1 MRKLNVLLGAAI
13 LAAGIGFGGMTYA
26 APETTPAAAPA
37 VSVDAVTGKI
47 QGKVL
52 GSHVIELPVIT
63 EIDYA
68 KGLAADDRM
77 FGQYGCSAI
86 AKTLDT
92 GDTIVGRSMD
102 LFYSNRPAYVIRTAV
117 PGCYKT
123 VGLAYNPLG
132 GPTFEEVEASGI
144 SQEDVTSL
152 LFFTT
157 DNMNE
162 KGLYIESNMRPGET
176 EAETGIKPS
185 SGTNPGAKY
194 RMSFAALPRYLIEH
208 AATVDEAVALAETID
223 VHGIKTKDLD
233 WCGAIY
239 MADKSGHRGLLE
251 LVDNKLVWTD
261 GAPGQA
267 NFYIHDAYKDK
278 ALYGSGYGRFDLLTK
293 EIGNVK
299 TEKDMMDLI
308 YKVRYT
314 QIMNP
319 ATCAFDPV
327 TEFTGLEHPELA
339 ELGKLTAKAAMDP
352 ANHDKVIALVTAHFD
367 GIRDMSMEDL
377 RNDGKNWHSVFQV
390 VANCNK
396 ENLHVMFFEDP
407 KLVFDFAVEK

>member
-1 MRKLNVLLGAAI
+1 MKKMKLLLSAVM
-13 LAAGIGFGGMTYA
+13 LAAGIGFGGTLVQA
-26 APETTPAAAPA
+26 AETASAQAPAAVVQAA
-37 VSVDAVTGKI
+37 TEKVK
-47 QGKVL
+47 GKVW

-63 EIDYA
+63 EIDYE
-68 KGLAADDRM
+68 KGLADDNRL

-86 AKTLDT
+86 AKTLDN

-123 VGLAYNPLG
+123 VGLAYNAFG
-132 GPTFEEVEASGI
+132 GPTFQEAETEGI
-144 SQEDVTSL
+144 SQEDITSL
-152 LFFTT
+152 IFFTT

-208 AATVDEAVALAETID
+208 AATVDEAVALALTID
-223 VHGIKTKDLD
+223 VHGMKTKDFD

-239 MADKSGHRGLLE
+239 MADQSGRRGLLE

-267 NFYIHDAYKDK
+267 NFYLNDAYKDK

-319 ATCAFDPV
+319 ETCAFDPV

-352 ANHDKVIALVTAHFD
+352 ANHDKVIALVAAHFD
-367 GIRDMSMEDL
+367 GIRDMSLEEL
-377 RNDGKNWHSVFQV
+377 RNDGKNWHSIFQV

-396 ENLHVMFFEDP
+396 ENIHVMFFEDP